1 MKWLLLFFPLWL
13 FADEMKKDGLFSG
26 RVVTAHEEAGLI
38 RVHVEFENL
47 KYLNKKNIV
56 EFWKNNDTEKRCK
69 ARVVGKS
76 NTYMLLKVYKYDYC
90 ARQLFIER
98 GAYVKFYSED
108 LVSNIKTGRE
118 LMEILLKK
126 RLGIKGQLEEAKKN
140 LDNYMTKVDTVNKR
154 YEVLIMK
161 LTMEQKKEISY
172 LDEDKNTTFSRYK
185 ELETRLDEVEHK
197 LQQYQVSDENLNQ
210 DRWSLD
216 SKLYYRK

>member
-1 MKWLLLFFPLWL
+1 MKWVLVFFPLWL
-13 FADEMKKDGLFSG
+13 FAAEMKKDGLFSG
-26 RVVTAHEEAGLI
+26 RVVTVHEEAGLI
-38 RVHVEFENL
+38 RVHLEFENL

-69 ARVVGKS
+69 ARIVGKT
-76 NTYMLLKVYKYDYC
+76 NAYMLLKVYKYDYC

-161 LTMEQKKEISY
+161 LQMEQKKEISY
-172 LDEDKNTTFSRYK
+172 LDEDKNTTFSRFK
-185 ELETRLDEVEHK
+185 ELEARLDEVEHK
-197 LQQYQVSDENLNQ
+197 LQKYQVSDENLNQ

>member
-1 MKWLLLFFPLWL
+1 MKWVLLFFPLWL

>member
-1 MKWLLLFFPLWL
+1 MKWVLLFFPLWL

-185 ELETRLDEVEHK
+185 ELETRLD
-197 LQQYQVSDENLNQ
+197 
-210 DRWSLD
+210 
-216 SKLYYRK
+216 

>member
-1 MKWLLLFFPLWL
+1 MKWVLLFLPLWL

-140 LDNYMTKVDTVNKR
+140 LDNYMTKVDTVNRR
-154 YEVLIMK
+154 YEVLIIK
-161 LTMEQKKEISY
+161 LQMEQKKEISY

>member
-1 MKWLLLFFPLWL
+1 MKWILLILPFCLF
-13 FADEMKKDGLFSG
+13 EKKKKKEGIFSG
-26 RVVTAHEEAGLI
+26 RVVTTHEDAGLI
-38 RVHVEFENL
+38 RVHLEFENL

-56 EFWKNNDTEKRCK
+56 EFWKDNDTHRRCK

-76 NTYMLLKVYKYDYC
+76 NTYMLLKVYKYDFC
-90 ARQLFIER
+90 ARKLFIER
-98 GAYVKFYSED
+98 GATVKFYSED
-108 LVSNIKTGRE
+108 LVANIKTGRE

-140 LDNYMTKVDTVNKR
+140 LDNYMTKVDAVNKR
-154 YEVLIMK
+154 YEILITK
-161 LTMEQKKEISY
+161 LQMEQKKEISY

-185 ELETRLDEVEHK
+185 ELEARLDEVEHK
-197 LQQYQVSDENLNQ
+197 LQRYQVNDENLYQ